1 MLGSVKIPQITIYVK
16 MIVEFIL
23 ENLIV
28 SVEGNMKIEIG
39 ESLLYS
45 WLRHIKGCQLVQM
58 NWKIS
63 SNSWEMKNEETLQKL
78 METSFQFFYNKY
90 DYQIYKG
97 TKSLSQLLQQA
108 EIDVLG
114 VCFEGTLQYVYAID
128 VAFHEAGLNYGSND
142 ETVMRV
148 IKKIVRSAM
157 CLYGYFDL
165 KDGEIIF
172 ASPKINN
179 AVMTAIRQCVPDMQK
194 LLDKA
199 GLNYKVR
206 IIANDDFEKSIMQPV
221 IASSALIADT
231 SELFMRSMKMYNMFS
246 VDRGKSNNHSQQLT
260 KQSSL
265 SQSSAVTNT
274 ERLGEMKIGILV
286 RTTLTTMLNNHEIS
300 REEIKLMETL
310 DYSKKTFDIQYP
322 LLRKASLSNGEKV
335 GRYWA
340 GAVESYGEKYFICS
354 EWYETPQNNDRPF
367 FVKWLALHE

>member
-1 MLGSVKIPQITIYVK
+1 

-45 WLRHIKGCQLVQM
+45 WVRHIKGCQLVQM

-63 SNSWEMKNEETLQKL
+63 LNSWRIKNEETLQKL
-78 METSFQFFYNKY
+78 METSSQFFNNKY

-114 VCFEGTLQYVYAID
+114 VCFEGTSQYVYAID

-157 CLYGYFDL
+157 CLYGYLDL

-179 AVMTAIRQCVPDMQK
+179 AVMTAIRQCVPDMQD
-194 LLDKA
+194 LLYKA
-199 GLNYKVR
+199 GLNYKVQ
-206 IIANDDFEKSIMQPV
+206 IIANDDFEESIMQPV

-260 KQSSL
+260 KQSPL